1 VKSPHTIKKE
11 VFKMKQKYFEIGNKL
26 ITNLGLENKTVIKYW
41 KAYEKN
47 NFFVCWLISK
57 VA

>member
-1 VKSPHTIKKE
+1 
-11 VFKMKQKYFEIGNKL
+11 MKQKYFEIGNKL

-41 KAYEKN
+41 KAYKKN

>member
-1 VKSPHTIKKE
+1 
-11 VFKMKQKYFEIGNKL
+11 MRKQKYLEIGNQL
-26 ITNLGLENKTVIKYW
+26 TTNLGLENKTVIKYW

>member
-1 VKSPHTIKKE
+1 
-11 VFKMKQKYFEIGNKL
+11 MKQKYFEIGNKL
-26 ITNLGLENKTVIKYW
+26 ITKIEYTDLGLENKTVIKYW